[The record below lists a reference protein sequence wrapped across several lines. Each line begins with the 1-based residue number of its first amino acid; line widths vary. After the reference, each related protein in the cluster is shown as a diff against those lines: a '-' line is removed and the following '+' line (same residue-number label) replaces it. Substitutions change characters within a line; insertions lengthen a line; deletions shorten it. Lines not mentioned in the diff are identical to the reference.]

1 MMWRRPS
8 DLAHNSDITRLD
20 EINDKV
26 VRRVEKYKNSIALLE
41 NKKLH
46 FYT

>member
-1 MMWRRPS
+1 M
-8 DLAHNSDITRLD
+8 AHNSDITRLD